1 MQKLFALAGIAL
13 LAGCSL
19 LQVPVNLV
27 SYLGAQ
33 ATGSYSYD
41 IPSGSYSVNDKL
53 PNSSGR
59 AADFTDVNLPVTLT
73 SASLDY
79 GFNLGYQG
87 DTQLSGDVMVQ
98 LYMAPAGNESTDSL
112 WQDKYK
118 LGASQTVA
126 IAPDQ
131 TNVQVAGQVTL
142 GADQLRAVN
151 QRKMRFGVIAQG
163 NGSSTQAAHVVF
175 NYEVQQLVVKV
186 GVL

>member
-33 ATGSYSYD
+33 ATGTYSYD
-41 IPSGSYSVNDKL
+41 IPSGAYAVDNKL
-53 PNSSGR
+53 PGLSGR
-59 AADFTDVNLPVTLT
+59 AADFTDVSLPVTLT
-73 SASLDY
+73 SASLEY

-87 DTQLSGDVMVQ
+87 DTQLSGDVTVQ
-98 LYMAPAGNESTDSL
+98 LYMAPAGSESTDTL

-118 LGASQTVA
+118 LGASQTVG
-126 IAPDQ
+126 IASGQ

-142 GADQLRAVN
+142 SADQLRAVN

-175 NYEVQQLVVKV
+175 NYEVQQLVLKV